1 MQRMLV
7 AGPPGLGT
15 MEVVTTVD
23 LRRELGDFLRSRRER
38 RRPEDVGLRVSGR
51 RRTPG
56 LRREEVATLSA
67 VSVTWYTWLE
77 QGRQDVRASRQVLAS
92 LAEVLGL
99 DDVETQ
105 HLFQLSGELPPRRA
119 ESSDAGGYQR
129 LLDHLDPNPAFVV
142 DRHFFIVAWNRGA
155 ELLFP
160 GLDRLD
166 DAERNVIWQTF
177 TSPQVRAMSEDWETE
192 AAQAVAFFRAQ
203 TAIDMAAPEVTKLIA
218 DLEAVSEEFRTLWS
232 RRDLAALG
240 SHARVV
246 HHPTIGRV
254 ELEITKMRT
263 VDDELTLIAYLAPP
277 GSDTLGKLADAVR
290 LTS

>member
-1 MQRMLV
+1 
-7 AGPPGLGT
+7 

-77 QGRQDVRASRQVLAS
+77 QGRQDVRASRQVLSS
-92 LAEVLGL
+92 LAVVLGL
-99 DDVETQ
+99 DDLETQ

-119 ESSDAGGYQR
+119 DSSDAGRYQR
-129 LLDHLDPNPAFVV
+129 LIDHLDPNPAFVV
-142 DRHFFIVAWNRGA
+142 DRHFFIVAWNRAA

-160 GLDRLD
+160 GLDELD

-192 AAQAVAFFRAQ
+192 AAQAVAFFRSQ
-203 TAIDMAAPEVTKLIA
+203 TAIDMADPEVTKLVA
-218 DLEAVSEEFRTLWS
+218 DLESVSEEFRTLWR
-232 RRDLAALG
+232 RRDLAAIG
-240 SHARVV
+240 SHTRVV
-246 HHPTIGRV
+246 HHPAIGRV
-254 ELEITKMRT
+254 ELELTKMRT
-263 VDDELTLIAYLAPP
+263 VDDELTMIAYLAPS
-277 GSDTLGKLADAVR
+277 GSSALGKLADAAGPA
-290 LTS
+290 

>member
-1 MQRMLV
+1 
-7 AGPPGLGT
+7 

-77 QGRQDVRASRQVLAS
+77 QGRPDVRASRQVLSS

-99 DDVETQ
+99 DDLETQ
-105 HLFQLSGELPPRRA
+105 HLFRLSGELPPRRA
-119 ESSDAGGYQR
+119 ERSERSEAGRYQR

-160 GLDRLD
+160 GLGQLA
-166 DAERNVIWQTF
+166 DAERNVIWLTF
-177 TSPQVRAMSEDWETE
+177 TSPQVRAMSESWEAE
-192 AAQAVAFFRAQ
+192 AAEAVAFFRSQ
-203 TAIDMAAPEVTKLIA
+203 TAVDMADPEVAKLVA
-218 DLEAVSEEFRTLWS
+218 DLESVSEEFRTLWG
-232 RRDLAALG
+232 RRDLAAIG
-240 SHARVV
+240 SHTRVV
-246 HHPTIGRV
+246 RHPKVGRV
-254 ELEITKMRT
+254 ELELTKMRT
-263 VDDELTLIAYLAPP
+263 VDDELTMVAYLAPP
-277 GSDTLGKLADAVR
+277 GSDVLRALADAVR
-290 LTS
+290 HPS